1 MAVTGVATLLVLLF
15 VVTLAIQVLAL
26 VDAARRPDADLAARG
41 GKTLWLVL
49 LAVALVIP
57 GGFLLGLIYLLAI
70 RPRHPAR

>member
-26 VDAARRPDADLAARG
+26 VDAARRPDADLATRG

-70 RPRHPAR
+70 RPRRPTR

>member
-1 MAVTGVATLLVLLF
+1 MAVTGVATLLVLLL
-15 VVTLAIQVLAL
+15 VITLAIQVIAL
-26 VDAARRPDADLAARG
+26 VDAARRPDEDLAARG

-70 RPRHPAR
+70 RPRSAV